1 MTADSPRNVLFG
13 ATGLPTIIPV
23 CEHLAGNEKFISKA
37 LSLQEQLGH
46 SFDITCDLEDGAPV
60 GGEEALLST
69 IIAAIESS
77 PSHSR
82 IGVRV
87 HDIQHPLF
95 EAEVEKL
102 VCSVGDRLAYITVP
116 KAGGVSDIKRAIEII
131 ERYRAQI
138 KTLRAIP
145 IHVLIETPRAL
156 RECVQIA
163 ELAEVETLEFGLM
176 DFIAE
181 HRGAISAAC
190 MRSPLQFEHALLY
203 RARTEIA
210 AAAIGAGKI
219 PTHNV
224 CVALESP
231 ISARDDARR
240 AKQEFGF
247 QRMWSI
253 HPAQIEPIIEGM
265 RDDYGEVE
273 RAKEIILRAA
283 AEKWG
288 PISFK
293 NQLHDRASYRYYWIL
308 LERARAG
315 GTSLGSEI
323 EKFFES

>member
-1 MTADSPRNVLFG
+1 MAADSPRQVLFG
-13 ATGLPTIIPV
+13 ATGLPTILPV
-23 CEHLAGNEKFISKA
+23 CEHLAGNEKFIAKA
-37 LSLQEQLGH
+37 LALQEQLGH

-60 GGEEALLST
+60 GGEDALLTT
-69 IIAAIESS
+69 IISAIESS
-77 PSHSR
+77 PTSAR
-82 IGVRV
+82 LGVRI
-87 HDIQHPLF
+87 HDIQHRLF
-95 EAEVEKL
+95 EAELERL
-102 VCSVGDRLAYITVP
+102 VCSVGARLAYITVP
-116 KAGGVSDIKRAIEII
+116 KANGVADVQRAIGII
-131 ERYRAQI
+131 ERYQTQAKITR
-138 KTLRAIP
+138 TIP
-145 IHVLIETPRAL
+145 IHVLIETPRAI

-163 ELAEVETLEFGLM
+163 ELPQVETLEFGLM

-210 AAAIGAGKI
+210 AAAIGAGKV

-308 LERARAG
+308 LERARQSGA
-315 GTSLGSEI
+315 SLGAEI
-323 EKFFES
+323 GKFFEA